1 MEDIT
6 NRLIT
11 QSSYMV
17 NAQTQQLM
25 NSDIS
30 YDDSNS
36 TDGGNNSNSFGYATK
51 FLFMTSSVI
60 LSTLIG
66 AMFSLLIPTL
76 TRYSRNLS
84 FNIKSFTDKIGLTTP
99 LSEFL
104 LESVTCLSN
113 YGPESITISQK
124 KLAILHYLKKNML
137 KFKDLYKLKEELVG
151 VISSDLKSFIL
162 ENEKI
167 EYINYPSISFPEKI
181 KSLNLL
187 KVNHIEGILIA
198 IKGQYLLFDNN
209 TVINIRQHTGFKIQ
223 LTL

>member
-11 QSSYMV
+11 QSTYMM
-17 NAQTQQLM
+17 NSQTHQFM
-25 NSDIS
+25 NSDMS
-30 YDDSNS
+30 DTDSNS
-36 TDGGNNSNSFGYATK
+36 TDDSDGSSSFGYVSK
-51 FLFMTSSVI
+51 FLLMTTSVI

-84 FNIKSFTDKIGLTTP
+84 FNIKSLTDRIGLTTP

-124 KLAILHYLKKNML
+124 N
-137 KFKDLYKLKEELVG
+137 
-151 VISSDLKSFIL
+151 
-162 ENEKI
+162 
-167 EYINYPSISFPEKI
+167 
-181 KSLNLL
+181 
-187 KVNHIEGILIA
+187 
-198 IKGQYLLFDNN
+198 
-209 TVINIRQHTGFKIQ
+209 
-223 LTL
+223 